1 MTESFTLDEV
11 KVKIAGAEISADMAD
26 DLLEIVVDTT
36 LHMPTMVTILL
47 HDRVYD
53 DDTTH
58 WADDSTLDVGKEVE
72 ILVGTTSLMK
82 GELTALEPSFADKG
96 VATLLL
102 RGYDKSHRLH
112 MGRKTRTF
120 LSTKDS
126 DLASTIAGE
135 AGLSPQVDA
144 TTVTYDWVLQNNQTN
159 MEFLLDRAQRN
170 GYQVTVS
177 DGQLYFKKGD
187 SNQGAGPELKWGA
200 NLRTFRPRLT
210 TSHQAK
216 TVKVRGWDAKAKA
229 TLESSATQSL
239 TAAGV
244 SETGGAKAETAFVA
258 AEEIVVGH
266 PVATVDEASALATGL
281 SHDVSREFI
290 QAEGLCFGHPDI
302 KAGKTLTVAGVGS
315 RFGGT
320 YFVTVATHVINFSGK
335 GSYETRF
342 EISGRQPNTLHHLL
356 DARSGQSTGPG
367 LGMGVVSGQV
377 TNIDDPDD
385 LGRVKVKYAWLGS
398 DPLIE
403 SHWVRIATPMAGPQR
418 GFMCLPE
425 VNDEVLVAFEHGDV
439 HHPYILGALW
449 SSTDKP
455 PKPKSEAIA
464 DGKVNQR
471 VMKTRA
477 GHLIVLDDKQGEEQ
491 VSVTSKSGHT
501 VILDDKSGSEKITI
515 KDKTGNNSMI
525 IDSASNSM
533 AIAVNGDFTVTAK
546 GKVEI
551 NSTAAM
557 TIKSSAAMTLEATG
571 NAKLKGAQ
579 LAMEGVSKGELK
591 APMVDINGSGQTAV
605 KSSGILQI
613 QGSLVKIN

>member
-1 MTESFTLDEV
+1 
-11 KVKIAGAEISADMAD
+11 
-26 DLLEIVVDTT
+26 
-36 LHMPTMVTILL
+36 
-47 HDRVYD
+47 
-53 DDTTH
+53 
-58 WADDSTLDVGKEVE
+58 
-72 ILVGTTSLMK
+72 
-82 GELTALEPSFADKG
+82 
-96 VATLLL
+96 
-102 RGYDKSHRLH
+102 
-112 MGRKTRTF
+112 
-120 LSTKDS
+120 
-126 DLASTIAGE
+126 
-135 AGLSPQVDA
+135 
-144 TTVTYDWVLQNNQTN
+144 
-159 MEFLLDRAQRN
+159 
-170 GYQVTVS
+170 
-177 DGQLYFKKGD
+177 
-187 SNQGAGPELKWGA
+187 
-200 NLRTFRPRLT
+200 
-210 TSHQAK
+210 
-216 TVKVRGWDAKAKA
+216 
-229 TLESSATQSL
+229 
-239 TAAGV
+239 
-244 SETGGAKAETAFVA
+244 
-258 AEEIVVGH
+258 
-266 PVATVDEASALATGL
+266 
-281 SHDVSREFI
+281 
-290 QAEGLCFGHPDI
+290 
-302 KAGKTLTVAGVGS
+302 
-315 RFGGT
+315 
-320 YFVTVATHVINFSGK
+320 
-335 GSYETRF
+335 
-342 EISGRQPNTLHHLL
+342 
-356 DARSGQSTGPG
+356 
-367 LGMGVVSGQV
+367 
-377 TNIDDPDD
+377 
-385 LGRVKVKYAWLGS
+385 
-398 DPLIE
+398 
-403 SHWVRIATPMAGPQR
+403 QR

-439 HHPYILGALW
+439 HRPYIVGALW